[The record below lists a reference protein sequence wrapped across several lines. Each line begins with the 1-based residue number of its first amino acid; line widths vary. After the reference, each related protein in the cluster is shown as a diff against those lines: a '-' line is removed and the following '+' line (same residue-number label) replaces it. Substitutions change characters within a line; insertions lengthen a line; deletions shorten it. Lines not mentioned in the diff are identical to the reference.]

1 MEIES
6 GGKIARRVAALEP
19 FLAIR
24 AFFFPTHQL
33 RALIS
38 GSRISSGEVHAP
50 SRVTFAGY
58 NVNPRQSYLERYK
71 EEKRRRGEG
80 REGKEEGKR
89 E

>member
-6 GGKIARRVAALEP
+6 GEKIARRVALSLSSRFVPP
-19 FLAIR
+19 FFRHTRYGPLSPA
-24 AFFFPTHQL
+24 AV
-33 RALIS
+33 
-38 GSRISSGEVHAP
+38 SSGEVHAP

-71 EEKRRRGEG
+71 EGKKKKGEG